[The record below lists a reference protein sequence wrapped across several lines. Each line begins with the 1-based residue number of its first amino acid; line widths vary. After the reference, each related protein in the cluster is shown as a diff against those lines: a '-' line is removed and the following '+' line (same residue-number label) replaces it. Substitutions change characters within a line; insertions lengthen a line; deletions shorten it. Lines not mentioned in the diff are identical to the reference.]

1 MKPGT
6 THHLANTTSTVMV
19 AAPCC
24 GDVSDIFNQKHNT
37 SSFHKFHQQGT
48 TCCLVI
54 DNLRTLNAVLYDEC
68 LLVSQYYCCII
79 ALRFFFFW
87 DFRAIHSLCLK
98 SRPSSNKSRVPVDA
112 QKKWPVYFLV
122 PVSGNRL
129 FTWWQSM
136 YKELLINTQVSLEFH
151 CTILKVF

>member
-6 THHLANTTSTVMV
+6 THHLANTILTVMV
-19 AAPCC
+19 AAPFC

-37 SSFHKFHQQGT
+37 SSHKFHQQGT

-54 DNLRTLNAVLYDEC
+54 DNLCTPNAVLYDEC

-79 ALRFFFFW
+79 A
-87 DFRAIHSLCLK
+87 

-112 QKKWPVYFLV
+112 QKK
-122 PVSGNRL
+122 
-129 FTWWQSM
+129 
-136 YKELLINTQVSLEFH
+136 
-151 CTILKVF
+151 